1 MVHWQSGIVYRSW
14 PWLTGAG
21 VDSWSNQTGCVL
33 CWDFVV
39 MTMRSRHFLWFHLW
53 WEPWVDIFPPLKWT
67 IKKPHNNREGQLPP
81 AFCLS
86 LHLSSLSLVWLL
98 RDNPGLHWHNY
109 FVHVSVPEV
118 RTRSYFQ
125 SAVNLESSTRMLQ
138 MLLFEHTKT
147 VLEQR
152 SCDTWCLINTL
163 SFYQRGPLFSY
174 SQVLFLT
181 VYVFTFSAF
190 LLLVFV
196 CPCLCT
202 SSGSSVAKK
211 QGKTKLLMWNSIRK
225 GGRKACRD
233 HGLQHARLPW
243 PSLSPGVCANLTP
256 LSWWC
261 HPTISPSV
269 VPFSCLQSF
278 PASGSFPMSW
288 PFTSGHQSIG
298 ASASASALLMN
309 IQSWFP

>member
-1 MVHWQSGIVYRSW
+1 
-14 PWLTGAG
+14 
-21 VDSWSNQTGCVL
+21 
-33 CWDFVV
+33 
-39 MTMRSRHFLWFHLW
+39 
-53 WEPWVDIFPPLKWT
+53 
-67 IKKPHNNREGQLPP
+67 
-81 AFCLS
+81 
-86 LHLSSLSLVWLL
+86 
-98 RDNPGLHWHNY
+98 
-109 FVHVSVPEV
+109 
-118 RTRSYFQ
+118 
-125 SAVNLESSTRMLQ
+125 MLQ

-152 SCDTWCLINTL
+152 SCDAWGLINTL

-181 VYVFTFSAF
+181 LYVFILSAF
-190 LLLVFV
+190 LLLQSLYVHAF
-196 CPCLCT
+196 CT

-243 PSLSPGVCANLTP
+243 PPLSPGVCANLAP

-261 HPTISPSV
+261 HPTISSSV
-269 VPFSCLQSF
+269 APVSCPQSF

-288 PFTSGHQSIG
+288 PFASGDQSIG

-309 IQSWFP
+309 IQS